1 MIMGLGASVVFTAF
15 LVPFF
20 ILQCPG
26 FEVGL
31 IFIMALGIVAGSLS
45 GGPGTI
51 WVLNRV
57 SVAVVLLGVRSGAFM
72 MTTMKYSNIFIPIG
86 VIGVG
91 LGYFLY
97 FRQKKKKC
105 RLCMSNA
112 IKKIEPDNSD
122 ICNNTGCSV
131 SCFQRIP

>member
-31 IFIMALGIVAGSLS
+31 IFIMALGIVSGSLS
-45 GGPGTI
+45 GGTGTI

-57 SVAVVLLGVRSGAFM
+57 RVEDS
-72 MTTMKYSNIFIPIG
+72 
-86 VIGVG
+86 
-91 LGYFLY
+91 
-97 FRQKKKKC
+97 
-105 RLCMSNA
+105 
-112 IKKIEPDNSD
+112 
-122 ICNNTGCSV
+122 
-131 SCFQRIP
+131 